1 MDSRILH
8 IAHERA
14 LRSVVWDQHAGNE
27 YVLIGDGTTFDVAK
41 LQSLV
46 DARFSSPVLWLSRSR
61 HEAASF
67 ERGRAGEEIVRVLSE
82 RAAVTISE
90 GNVRYFLQALRMGV
104 ARTGV
109 AQANYAFK
117 PTAGDML
124 GSSGLPPAS
133 GGLTRR

>member
-8 IAHERA
+8 IAFARA
-14 LRSVVWDQHAGNE
+14 LSSVAWDKHGGNE
-27 YVLIGDGTTFDVAK
+27 YVPIGDGATFDIGR
-41 LQSLV
+41 LQGLI
-46 DARFSSPVLWLSRSR
+46 DARFGSPVLWLSRSR
-61 HEAASF
+61 HEATSF
-67 ERGRAGEEIVRVLSE
+67 DRGRAGEEIARNLSE
-82 RAAVTISE
+82 CASVIVSDENLRF
-90 GNVRYFLQALRMGV
+90 FLQALRMGV

-124 GSSGLPPAS
+124 GSSETPPAS